1 MSEGFYHL
9 EHSYY
14 GKDGKKTLSGAGKAA
29 YNRREGKRWEHKR
42 AHLVL
47 SEGGYPEWAEA
58 NSGKFWRAVDKYDD
72 GRRWE
77 QIEFSLPHVLTE
89 EERIEVARSWRE
101 KIIPIGCPCELSIHS
116 RGDSGNENWHCH
128 ILYYTGQDDGVKRTP
143 EHWFKRAAGPFRH
156 SKTKEMIYPPPENG
170 GVKKLNNYFNERSFI
185 SKARASWA
193 EHFNDYSK
201 RKGYDFYLDHRSYKD
216 RGFVLTPKKHLGKAA
231 AQARRE
237 GIDTQ
242 NELGKYLLAENERI
256 TRENGNKI
264 IADPSVALDYL
275 TYHSSTF
282 EDRDLFKFLHAQ
294 TADEEQYFRALAA
307 VKSSPELVKL
317 GDRFTTVSLL
327 QTEAKMVSWS
337 QDLAEKNTH
346 QIDYT
351 RAHQIAEAR
360 GLSDDQK
367 RAFMHILQGGD
378 SVAVTGFAGAGKSYM
393 LAAVRQVYEEQGYHL
408 RGTALAG
415 QAAASLQQSSAIDS
429 RTLHSLLGQI
439 DSGKIRF
446 TPNDVVV
453 LDEAAMVGTRQYAR
467 LVGEVREAGAKL
479 IQIGDKGQL
488 QSIEA
493 GGGFKAITSRIGV
506 VELAEIRRQKEEW
519 ARRATQNFGQART
532 REALTEY
539 IDRGKVHAGENREIA
554 MRSMVAA
561 WHEAPGESKIIL
573 AATRADTA
581 RLNELARNV
590 MSEQLGP
597 DVEMKTE
604 AGKRRFA
611 VGDSVMFTRNEY
623 DKLRVKNGSRG
634 TLESVNEVGDMTVRL
649 ASEDREVA
657 FSVQDYGHIDH
668 AYATTIHKAQGA
680 TADHAFVFAAR
691 SMDRHSTYVALS
703 RHREDAHLYYDREE
717 IQGVHDL
724 HGVCSRNREKDL
736 ALDFAEVRGIDI
748 DDNQRRQEQIHES
761 LDQARAFEGQA
772 RPKEQGEPRPISEAL
787 GQDLAAQQDGRL
799 AEWREERVEQ
809 QRQDMLAQHEDKWQ
823 WLQDDKEVA
832 RRAAEDHWQQQDGS
846 NQYIEQQRVVE
857 GLREQGHA
865 SQAHLDHIDVL
876 LAMTSPHSPDYAHLS
891 SERLPIEARAE
902 ETRSQYGQGERRLE
916 EMQRESDPTGY
927 YNERVTE
934 MRHETW
940 QIKGEVEK
948 ARGAEFAEQYK
959 VTEQHYADQER
970 QMIIKEEREQLPER
984 ADRGQQQEAQPRLSD
999 QLPERADRTQLGRE
1013 QYEGQGQTAWQQ
1025 EEESRQIS
1033 DQLPERTD
1041 QGEQRRLSEQLPER
1055 EDQASQP
1062 GRGQEQE
1069 GQRRISDQLPERTD
1083 QSDQRRLSE
1092 QLPERAD
1099 QSPPQ
1104 PGSEQREDQEKQQE
1118 ATRPGPSPTR

>member
-1 MSEGFYHL
+1 MYL
-9 EHSYY
+9 
-14 GKDGKKTLSGAGKAA
+14 L
-29 YNRREGKRWEHKR
+29 REGKKWEHKR
-42 AHLVL
+42 DHLVV
-47 SEGGYPEWAEA
+47 SEGSYPAWANGDA
-58 NSGKFWRAVDKYDD
+58 GKFWRAVDKFDN

-77 QIEFSLPHVLTE
+77 EFNFSVDHALSIEDRMSVLRE
-89 EERIEVARSWRE
+89 WRE
-101 KIIPIGCPCELSIHS
+101 KIIPEGCPYTLAIHKK
-116 RGDSGNENWHCH
+116 GDSGHENWHCH
-128 ILYYTGQDDGVKRTP
+128 IQYYTAKDDGLERTP
-143 EHWFKRAAGPFRH
+143 EHWFKRAAAPYRH
-156 SKTKEMIYPPPENG
+156 RVTKEMVCPPPEDG
-170 GVKKLNNYFNERSFI
+170 GARKLKEYFGVRGFI
-185 SKARASWA
+185 SSARESWA
-193 EHFNDYSK
+193 KHASK
-201 RKGYDFYLDHRSYKD
+201 YMEERGYGIFIDHRSYKE
-216 RGFVLTPKKHLGKAA
+216 RGIDMQPKKHLGKVAT
-231 AQARRE
+231 QARRE
-237 GIDTQ
+237 GVGTQ
-242 NELGKYLLAENERI
+242 NELAGYLLSENKRI
-256 TRENGNKI
+256 TYDNGNRI
-264 IADPSVALDYL
+264 IADPSVAFDYL

-307 VKSSPELVKL
+307 VKSSPELVKI

-337 QDLAEKNTH
+337 QDLAGKNTH

-360 GLSDDQK
+360 GLYDDQK
-367 RAFMHILQGGD
+367 CAFIHILQGGD
-378 SVAVTGFAGAGKSYM
+378 SVAVTGFAGGGKSYM

-429 RTLHSLLGQI
+429 RTLHSLLAQI

-467 LVGEVREAGAKL
+467 LIGEVREAGAKL

-561 WHEAPGESKIIL
+561 WHEAPGESKIML

-581 RLNELARNV
+581 RLNELARDV

-597 DVEMKTE
+597 DAELETE
-604 AGKRRFA
+604 TGKRRFA
-611 VGDSVMFTRNEY
+611 TGDSVMFTRNEY
-623 DKLRVKNGSRG
+623 NKLRIKNGTRG
-634 TLESVNEVGDMTVRL
+634 TLESVSEAGDMTVRL
-649 ASEDREVA
+649 ADEEREVT

-680 TADHAFVFAAR
+680 TADHSFVFAAR

-724 HGVCSRNREKDL
+724 QGICSRNREKDL
-736 ALDFAEVRGIDI
+736 ALDFAEARGIDL

-761 LDQARAFEGQA
+761 LDQARAFEGQT
-772 RPKEQGEPRPISEAL
+772 RPEEQGEPRPISETL

-857 GLREQGHA
+857 GLREQGQA

-891 SERLPIEARAE
+891 SERLPVEARAE
-902 ETRSQYGQGERRLE
+902 EARSQYGQGERRLE

-934 MRHETW
+934 MRRETW
-940 QIKGEVEK
+940 QIEGEVEK
-948 ARGAEFAEQYK
+948 ARGAEFDEQYNAA
-959 VTEQHYADQER
+959 ERHYADQER
-970 QMIIKEEREQLPER
+970 QPVTKEEREQ
-984 ADRGQQQEAQPRLSD
+984 QAQP
-999 QLPERADRTQLGRE
+999 GRE
-1013 QYEGQGQTAWQQ
+1013 QRENQDQQQIARQQ
-1025 EEESRQIS
+1025 E
-1033 DQLPERTD
+1033 
-1041 QGEQRRLSEQLPER
+1041 GEP
-1055 EDQASQP
+1055 
-1062 GRGQEQE
+1062 
-1069 GQRRISDQLPERTD
+1069 RRISDQLPERTD
-1083 QSDQRRLSE
+1083 QGDQRRLSE
-1092 QLPERAD
+1092 QLPERENQAPQPSRGQEQEEKHRISDQLPERTDQGDQRRLSEQLPERVD
-1099 QSPPQ
+1099 QSLSQ
-1104 PGSEQREDQEKQQE
+1104 PNSEQREEQEKQQG
-1118 ATRPGPSPTR
+1118 TSRPGPIPTR